1 MAQFKYM
8 NELSNVISMDGPIS
22 KGPVARWQR
31 KGANSN
37 SDSNTSSNTSNTS
50 TNLKLS
56 SSSFNSTSN
65 NLNKTPKKNAGMKNK
80 KTPSKTP
87 SKNNKSPGRSKTPNT
102 GDKSKTPTTGD
113 RFIPLRSTTNFD
125 LAHYKISQLQQND
138 ENSGNVNGVI
148 SPTLQEKQRI
158 MCENLHGND
167 ISKQRILEYKN
178 KAPLAPEGYQN
189 HLRVVYTQTRTP
201 ASTSVKSN
209 TRYIPQQPDR
219 ILDAPD
225 IIDDYYLNLIDWSS
239 NNILAVALG
248 AQVYLWNADTGNIQQ
263 LMDMQQSTTNYTLN
277 DHVCSLNWIQDGDH
291 LAVGLTNGSVELW
304 DCVQNKKLRT
314 MFGHRSRVSSLSWNS
329 YVLTSG
335 CRTGEINHNDV
346 RQRDHLVK
354 ELNGGHHT
362 QDVCGLKWSPDGK
375 YLASGGNDNI
385 LNIWSLAGINLK
397 YTNGEPLYSYNN
409 SHTAAVKAL
418 AWCPYQPNVLA
429 SGGGT
434 ADRTI
439 KFWNCNTGALL
450 NSVDTKSQVCSILFS
465 TNYKELI
472 SGHGFANNQLIIWKY
487 PSMTKITELTGHTA
501 RVLHLAM
508 SPDGQTV
515 LSAGADETLRLWKC
529 FQNDPNKSK
538 KASAIHE
545 FNSNKNKHLSLFK
558 QSIR

>member
-1 MAQFKYM
+1 M
-8 NELSNVISMDGPIS
+8 
-22 KGPVARWQR
+22 
-31 KGANSN
+31 
-37 SDSNTSSNTSNTS
+37 
-50 TNLKLS
+50 
-56 SSSFNSTSN
+56 
-65 NLNKTPKKNAGMKNK
+65 
-80 KTPSKTP
+80 
-87 SKNNKSPGRSKTPNT
+87 
-102 GDKSKTPTTGD
+102 
-113 RFIPLRSTTNFD
+113 
-125 LAHYKISQLQQND
+125 
-138 ENSGNVNGVI
+138 
-148 SPTLQEKQRI
+148 
-158 MCENLHGND
+158 
-167 ISKQRILEYKN
+167 
-178 KAPLAPEGYQN
+178 
-189 HLRVVYTQTRTP
+189 
-201 ASTSVKSN
+201 
-209 TRYIPQQPDR
+209 
-219 ILDAPD
+219 
-225 IIDDYYLNLIDWSS
+225 IDLNLIDWSS

-529 FQNDPNKSK
+529 FQNDPSKSK
-538 KASAIHE
+538 KSSTIHE